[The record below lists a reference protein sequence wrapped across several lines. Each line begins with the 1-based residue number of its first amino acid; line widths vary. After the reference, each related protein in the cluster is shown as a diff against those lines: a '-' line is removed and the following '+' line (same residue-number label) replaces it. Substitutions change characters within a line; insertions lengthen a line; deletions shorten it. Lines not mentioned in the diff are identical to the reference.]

1 MSSFGFTFLSRK
13 ALGQAEQLMFGGAA
27 GVRDEVGFLIIHQRY
42 ADHFFP
48 GTSVLH
54 TRLRYALIIPWIYQS
69 LRTKRPAPKDFAQA
83 FIDLEHDLTGRLK
96 FCDGEGGE
104 KDGVIG
110 GEVFPR
116 PISQPPAYVYWT
128 ALARWGLI
136 GTRPDGRP
144 WSRQDLAK
152 LLAASGKRFLHDD
165 DGKPFETIAW
175 PIANLIDCPSD
186 WDGDGKLTL
195 ELSRREKTF
204 LAGKLR
210 AVRSPTDPSEP
221 SLLAKLVGKPLNE
234 ASHCCED
241 MILALAGQDAQMLKR
256 AGQAAALS
264 AIGRAV
270 YAAQVE
276 TLKEVRD
283 KRPQP
288 NLHRAGLKEALDQWG
303 KQAGRLDMDL
313 FLGEMGRLPPA
324 VEAVLK
330 QSWAWVRAGGKD
342 PMKLLEAYARAEVSR
357 KSDRAR
363 LSNNQFG
370 VDRRMEW
377 QGERHGR
384 AEPLH
389 YRWGNVKRL
398 LRDLEGVA

>member
-13 ALGQAEQLMFGGAA
+13 ALGQAEQMMFGGAA
-27 GVRDEVGFLIIHQRY
+27 GVRDEVGFLIVHQRY

-54 TRLRYALIIPWIYQS
+54 TRLRYALLIPWIYQS
-69 LRTKRPAPKDFAQA
+69 LRTRRPVPKDFAQA
-83 FIDLEHDLTGRLK
+83 FTDLEHEMTGRLK
-96 FCDGEGGE
+96 FVDGEGGE

-110 GEVFPR
+110 GEVFPKS
-116 PISQPPAYVYWT
+116 ISQPPAYVYWT
-128 ALARWGLI
+128 ALAKWGLI
-136 GTRPDGRP
+136 GTRPDSRP
-144 WSRQDLAK
+144 WSRPDMAK
-152 LLAASGKRFLHDD
+152 LLAAAGKRALHDD
-165 DGKPFETIAW
+165 DGKPFETVVW
-175 PIANLIDCPSD
+175 PISGLIDCPID
-186 WDGDGKLTL
+186 WDGEEKLTL
-195 ELSRREKTF
+195 ELSLPEQKY
-204 LAGKLR
+204 LASKLR

-221 SLLAKLVGKPLNE
+221 SLLSKLVGKPLDG
-234 ASHCCED
+234 ADHCWEGE
-241 MILALAGQDAQMLKR
+241 ILAIAGKETLMLKR

-276 TLKEVRD
+276 TLKEARD

-288 NLHRAGLKEALDQWG
+288 NLHRAGLRDVMDQWG
-303 KQAGRLDMDL
+303 KQAARLDMGL
-313 FLGEMGRLPPA
+313 FLSEMGRLPAA
-324 VEAVLK
+324 VETVLK
-330 QSWAWVRAGGKD
+330 ETSAWIRAGGKD
-342 PMKLLEAYARAEVSR
+342 PMQLLEAYACAEISR

-363 LSNNQFG
+363 LADNQFG

-384 AEPLH
+384 PDPLH